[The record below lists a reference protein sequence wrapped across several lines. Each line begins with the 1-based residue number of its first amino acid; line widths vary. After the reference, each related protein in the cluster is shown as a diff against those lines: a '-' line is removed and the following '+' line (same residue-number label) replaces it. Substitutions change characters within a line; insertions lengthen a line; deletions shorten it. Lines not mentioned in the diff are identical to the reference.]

1 MDINF
6 YNVDLKYIE
15 FFKKYETEHRG
26 FTRVPNVNYHS
37 GNNKFFYGTVLNV
50 NDINYFVP
58 VSSKI
63 HSKQDDLLIRAK
75 NRPNLIY
82 GTLRFA
88 YMLPIPK
95 ECLSLLIRDELN
107 DHQKSLRIK
116 NELAF
121 CRRNKDKIVRQA
133 VRTYERI
140 VSNKNDMLTHN
151 SCDFRLL
158 EQAYIEYCTINRLEC
173 PQTAK

>member
-15 FFKKYETEHRG
+15 FIKKYETEHRG

-37 GNNKFFYGTVLNV
+37 GNNKFFYGTVLTV
-50 NDINYFVP
+50 NDMNYFVP

-63 HSKQDDLLIRAK
+63 HSKQDDLPIRAK
-75 NRPNLIY
+75 NRPGLIY

-95 ECLSLLIRDELN
+95 ECLSLLIRDELK
-107 DHQKSLRIK
+107 DHQKALRIR

-121 CRRNKDKIVRQA
+121 CRKNKDKIFKQA
-133 VRTYERI
+133 KITYERI
-140 VSNKNDMLTHN
+140 THNINEALTHN
-151 SCDFRLL
+151 SCDFKLL
-158 EQAYIEYCTINRLEC
+158 EQAYIEYCNINKLGNH
-173 PQTAK
+173 